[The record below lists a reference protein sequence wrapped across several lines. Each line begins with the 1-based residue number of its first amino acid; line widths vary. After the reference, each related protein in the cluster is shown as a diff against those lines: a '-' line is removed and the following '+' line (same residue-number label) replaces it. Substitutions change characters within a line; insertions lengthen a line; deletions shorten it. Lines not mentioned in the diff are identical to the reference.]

1 MNNYKIEIQEYLTRV
16 IEIEAPSSEEAID
29 KVREMYRA
37 EEIVLDGD
45 DYVDTQ
51 IIDLENYWNEKMEK
65 LFTEDNSIMV
75 KEETVLIWGLDIPP
89 FEVKITEEIRNYIN
103 ENDIP
108 FDEPCELIEDDVTG
122 LYKLCLKTQNDID
135 ANS

>member
-1 MNNYKIEIQEYLTRV
+1 MVALTAARKIEHLNYYL
-16 IEIEAPSSEEAID
+16 
-29 KVREMYRA
+29 
-37 EEIVLDGD
+37 
-45 DYVDTQ
+45 
-51 IIDLENYWNEKMEK
+51 
-65 LFTEDNSIMV
+65 DNL